1 MEFINVNVK
10 RKKDWQGIK
19 KVGIDEISKRK
30 GHKNFVT
37 VVGDLEKG
45 ELIEVIDSHQKDEII
60 EALMEKPLEVR
71 EAVEEVSVDMW
82 GGFPKV
88 IEKVFPN
95 AVIVTDRFQ
104 VMKAVNE
111 ELNKIRKQT
120 GQWEVYGWQ
129 RR

>member
-1 MEFINVNVK
+1 M
-10 RKKDWQGIK
+10 
-19 KVGIDEISKRK
+19 
-30 GHKNFVT
+30 
-37 VVGDLEKG
+37 VGDLEKG
-45 ELIEVIDSHQKDEII
+45 GLIEVIDSHQKDEII

-111 ELNKIRKQT
+111 ELNKIRK
-120 GQWEVYGWQ
+120 
-129 RR
+129 

>member
-1 MEFINVNVK
+1 MWKE
-10 RKKDWQGIK
+10 KKDWQGIK

-30 GHKNFVT
+30 GHKNFVK

-60 EALMEKPLEVR
+60 EALMGKPLEVR

-88 IEKVFPN
+88 IEKVALLTWGMN
-95 AVIVTDRFQ
+95 
-104 VMKAVNE
+104 
-111 ELNKIRKQT
+111 L
-120 GQWEVYGWQ
+120 
-129 RR
+129 